1 MLRQLLITS
10 RSGRQFSFKT
20 LFLFSKYIKCLH
32 IGNVGSALNFSGKH
46 VLPGNL
52 GFKTFIQLTMLYELL
67 KIWIEWLATMDTIAP
82 KIVPAEQERH
92 ELTLC
97 ELQVW

>member
-1 MLRQLLITS
+1 
-10 RSGRQFSFKT
+10 
-20 LFLFSKYIKCLH
+20 
-32 IGNVGSALNFSGKH
+32 
-46 VLPGNL
+46 
-52 GFKTFIQLTMLYELL
+52 MLYELL